1 MNAKPMTPS
10 ERVYIT
16 MSGGKADRVPVI
28 PKMWVD
34 TAANLTGASL
44 LEVVRNPAAALRVMI
59 DAALVCNTD
68 AIRVW
73 HFPRRDARAGSDGR
87 VIEYNRD
94 GRAIGEVDMTG
105 GLQTHLYSPEHFDVS
120 DPYTMVHHHFWT
132 CVEKPL
138 VGTVEDAA
146 RIYVPRP
153 ADYVRF
159 GCADRL
165 RAQLARAG
173 DKVLVIGDCDCPTL
187 SFHISFRGM
196 DNALMDLID
205 NPELANAVMDKAT
218 AIAIERAKFN
228 IDIGLR
234 VLRFHDSAATMTL
247 LSPATWREYIK
258 PRFTRFCTEVHA
270 YCPDV
275 RLFCHICGNIMPALN
290 DLVETGVDC
299 IAPLDPLGGM
309 TTKAAREI
317 VGGRAALMGGVNTLS
332 FINSTPEQIVE
343 EARVC
348 IDGAAAD
355 GGYILGS
362 GCDVPRYAKLENL
375 LALAGAARKHGTY

>member
-1 MNAKPMTPS
+1 
-10 ERVYIT
+10 

-34 TAANLTGASL
+34 TAANLTGTSL
-44 LEVVRNPAAALRVMI
+44 LEVVRNPETALAVMI
-59 DAALVCNTD
+59 DAALLCKSD

-73 HFPRRDARAGSDGR
+73 HFPRRDARAGADGR
-87 VIEYNRD
+87 VIEYDNE

-105 GLQTHLYSPEHFDVS
+105 GLQTHLYSPEFFDVS

-132 CVEKPL
+132 CVEKPIVSTL
-138 VGTVEDAA
+138 EDAA

-153 ADYVRF
+153 ADYARF

-165 RAQLARAG
+165 RAQLSRAG
-173 DKVLVIGDCDCPTL
+173 DRVLVIGDCDCPTL

-196 DNALMDLID
+196 DNALTDLID

-218 AIAIERAKFN
+218 AIAIERAKFCV
-228 IDIGLR
+228 DMGMR
-234 VLRFHDSAATMTL
+234 VLRFHDSAGTMTIM
-247 LSPATWREYIK
+247 SPATWREYIK
-258 PRFTRFCTEVHA
+258 PRFTRFCAEVRA
-270 YCPDV
+270 YRPDV

-309 TTKAAREI
+309 TTKAARAV
-317 VGGRAALMGGVNTLS
+317 VGNRAALMGGVNTLS
-332 FINSTPEQIVE
+332 FINSTPGQIME
-343 EARVC
+343 ESRAC
-348 IDGAAAD
+348 IEGAAAD

-362 GCDVPRYAKLENL
+362 GCDVPRHAKLENL

>member
-1 MNAKPMTPS
+1 
-10 ERVYIT
+10 
-16 MSGGKADRVPVI
+16 MSGGRADRVPVI

-34 TAANLTGASL
+34 TAACLTGTGL
-44 LEVVRNPAAALRVMI
+44 LDVVRDPETALGVMI
-59 DAALVCNTD
+59 DAALVCRSD

-73 HFPRRDARAGSDGR
+73 HFPRRDAREIGGR
-87 VIEYNRD
+87 VVEFDRG
-94 GRAIGEVDMTG
+94 GRAIGDVDMAG
-105 GLQTHLYSPEHFDVS
+105 GLQTHLYSPDDFDVS

-132 CVEKPL
+132 CLEKPL
-138 VGTVEDAA
+138 VGAVEDAA

-153 ADYVRF
+153 ADYLRF
-159 GCADRL
+159 GCGDRL

-187 SFHISFRGM
+187 SFYISFRGM
-196 DNALMDLID
+196 DNALVDLIE
-205 NPELANAVMDKAT
+205 NPGLANAVMDKA
-218 AIAIERAKFN
+218 AEIAIERAKFC
-228 IDIGLR
+228 IDMGMR

-258 PRFTRFCTEVHA
+258 PRFKRFCDEVHA
-270 YCPDV
+270 YNKDA
-275 RLFCHICGNIMPALN
+275 RLFCHICGNIMPVLG

-309 TTKAAREI
+309 TTRAAREI

-332 FINSTPEQIVE
+332 FINSTPQQVIE
-343 EARVC
+343 ESRAC
-348 IDGAAAD
+348 IEGAAGD

-362 GCDVPRYAKLENL
+362 GCDVPRHAKLENL
-375 LALAGAARKHGTY
+375 LALAEAAAKYGTY

>member
-1 MNAKPMTPS
+1 
-10 ERVYIT
+10 

-34 TAANLTGASL
+34 TAANLTGTSL
-44 LEVVRNPAAALRVMI
+44 LEVVRHPETALRVMI
-59 DAALVCNTD
+59 DAALVCQSD

-73 HFPRRDARAGSDGR
+73 HFPRRDAREIGGR
-87 VIEYNRD
+87 VVEFDRD

-105 GLQTHLYSPEHFDVS
+105 GLQTHLYSPEYFDVS

-138 VGTVEDAA
+138 VSTPEDAE

-153 ADYVRF
+153 ADYIRL
-159 GCADRL
+159 GCDVRL
-165 RAQLARAG
+165 REQLARAG

-187 SFHISFRGM
+187 SFYISFRGM

-205 NPELANAVMDKAT
+205 NPELAHAVMDKAT

-228 IDIGLR
+228 IDMGLR

-247 LSPATWREYIK
+247 LSPATWRQYIP
-258 PRFTRFCTEVHA
+258 PRFPRFCAEGHA

-275 RLFCHICGNIMPALN
+275 RLFCHICGNIMPVLG

-332 FINSTPEQIVE
+332 FINSTPGQVIE
-343 EARVC
+343 ESRAC
-348 IDGAAAD
+348 IEGAAKD

-375 LALAGAARKHGTY
+375 LALAEAARRHGTYAA